1 MNYSLDLNTR
11 CIPQTPAW
19 TNDIE
24 QLMVIIIHFNLTRQS
39 LSKLFFSFYFYFIHK
54 SIYYYNMNFLLN
66 NNFKL

>member
-1 MNYSLDLNTR
+1 MMIDIDLIGTSIGSLIGKETNSISSRLKNELLLDLNTR

-39 LSKLFFSFYFYFIHK
+39 LS
-54 SIYYYNMNFLLN
+54 
-66 NNFKL
+66 